1 MKQAFGEILPP
12 LPFFFFFFPLK
23 KEIKKNLSGGW
34 KLWGRSL
41 CGVGGEGEGRENSL
55 GVIQRSLRSGV
66 LGKGGA
72 GPRQEEGGGARG
84 VRGRL

>member
-1 MKQAFGEILPP
+1 MKPAFGETLFFVFC
-12 LPFFFFFFPLK
+12 FFFK
-23 KEIKKNLSGGW
+23 KKKNLSGGW

-41 CGVGGEGEGRENSL
+41 CRVGGEGEGRENSL

-66 LGKGGA
+66 RGKGGA
-72 GPRQEEGGGARG
+72 GPGPQEVGGARG